1 MFDACERDSD
11 GRISLA
17 DLANL
22 SRTHVAGAGVEQ
34 LEEIFRG
41 GEEGEAR
48 VDFSQFC
55 RQMISFMNTSEERDE
70 FADSYSEVNVRTVNK
85 LTSQNSPSH
94 FSPHVS
100 DQGAFNENLKRSF
113 EKTRSGAVVTSSPN
127 RTARLKKKVSQARL
141 SGNIPLVNT
150 SSEDEAEDSFDRQ
163 IADSLSV
170 ARYIDLDSLWI
181 FVLNLIFTNFYFFE
195 FKH

>member
-1 MFDACERDSD
+1 MFSACERDSE

-41 GEEGEAR
+41 GEEGETR

-55 RQMISFMNTSEERDE
+55 RQMISFMNNPSEERDE

-94 FSPHVS
+94 FSLHVS

-127 RTARLKKKVSQARL
+127 RTARMKKKVSQARL

-170 ARYIDLDSLWI
+170 ARYIDLDT
-181 FVLNLIFTNFYFFE
+181 FGFFLY
-195 FKH
+195 